1 MANFRQSIGSRASLQ
16 RHGLPSWSI
25 IVNEP
30 ASLASR
36 LSSRSIV
43 LVGLMGAGKT
53 SVGRRLASSLGIP
66 FVDADQEIE
75 EAAGCTIEDFFELYG
90 EPAFREGEERVIR
103 RLLEGG
109 PQVLATGGGAYL
121 NESIRDLVSETGISI
136 WLRADLTILAKR
148 TGRRG
153 GRPLLKG
160 KDPKA
165 ALKTLM
171 DVRYPIYAKADIVV
185 DTGPEGI
192 DVTTNNILNALDEF
206 LPATAQTA

>member
-1 MANFRQSIGSRASLQ
+1 
-16 RHGLPSWSI
+16 
-25 IVNEP
+25 
-30 ASLASR
+30 
-36 LSSRSIV
+36 
-43 LVGLMGAGKT
+43 MGAGKT

>member
-1 MANFRQSIGSRASLQ
+1 MNEQS
-16 RHGLPSWSI
+16 P
-25 IVNEP
+25 
-30 ASLASR
+30 LASR

-66 FVDADQEIE
+66 FVDADHEIE
-75 EAAGCTIEDFFELYG
+75 EAAGCTIEDFFEMYG

-103 RLLEGG
+103 RLLDNG
-109 PQVLATGGGAYL
+109 PQVLATGGGAYM
-121 NESIRDLVSETGISI
+121 NESIRELVTETGVSV
-136 WLRADLTILAKR
+136 WLRADLAILTKR

-165 ALKTLM
+165 TLENLI
-171 DVRYPIYAKADIVV
+171 DIRYPIYAKADIVV

-192 DVTTNNILNALDEF
+192 NVTTNYILDALNDF
-206 LPATAQTA
+206 LPEAADAT